1 MSEFKPCPLC
11 GSAEIRT
18 YKDKEGFDI
27 NSFVS
32 CRNCGCR
39 VSGWTDEE
47 AENNWND
54 RAVLAQEAGPVV
66 ERQPVA
72 EVQHGPFDDVGAPQW
87 VRVVTLGDFD
97 LENLPDGTKL
107 FASPPAPVAVE
118 RDAERFNFLMSAEIL
133 NGTLGVSGGWIDF
146 EFKDEAIKQ
155 IDACLDKV
163 KELNQ

>member
-54 RAVLAQEAGPVV
+54 RAVLAQETVPVV
-66 ERQPVA
+66 ERQEPIA
-72 EVQHGPFDDVGAPQW
+72 WIFHDDAGELRATDRWDIAKHLPMKLT
-87 VRVVTLGDFD
+87 RVYT
-97 LENLPDGTKL
+97 
-107 FASPPAPVAVE
+107 SPPALVAVV

-163 KELNQ
+163 KEMNQ